1 MEYGYARASTN
12 ADKQDIG
19 RQKRELLAMGIK
31 EHNIFWEYESGSH
44 EDREKLQQLLETVRE
59 GDTIAC
65 TEVSRLSRSTK
76 QLCEILE
83 LVEDKHL
90 KLIVGGFIVDCTG
103 KEIDPMTM
111 GMLRMMSVFAQM
123 EREITIQRI
132 KSGMENAKAK
142 GKHIGRKKTTA
153 NDIPTVFL
161 RYYPQFANGKI
172 NLSEFAR
179 LTNLS
184 RNSVYKYLKI
194 VKDKIQVKQN
204 TLSQEETVTEGRV
217 ILMIKQP
224 VKGSRNVNDLFFEEN
239 N

>member
-12 ADKQDIG
+12 EDKQDIG
-19 RQKRELLAMGIK
+19 RQTRELISMGIK
-31 EHNIFWEYESGSH
+31 EQNIFWEYESGSH
-44 EDREKLQQLLETVRE
+44 EDREKLQQLLKTVKP

-83 LVEDKHL
+83 QVESMHL

-103 KEIDPMTM
+103 NEIDPMTM

-132 KSGMENAKAK
+132 KSGMENARAK
-142 GKHIGRKKTTA
+142 GKHIGRNRTTA
-153 NDIPTVFL
+153 DDIPAAFF
-161 RYYPQFANGKI
+161 RYYPQFSKGTI

-179 LTNLS
+179 LANLS
-184 RNSVYKYLKI
+184 RNSIYKYLKL
-194 VKDKIQVKQN
+194 VENSD
-204 TLSQEETVTEGRV
+204 SETGR
-217 ILMIKQP
+217 K
-224 VKGSRNVNDLFFEEN
+224 K
-239 N
+239 

>member
-12 ADKQDIG
+12 EDRQDIG
-19 RQKRELLAMGIK
+19 RQKRELTAIGIK

-44 EDREKLQQLLETVRE
+44 EDREKLQQLLEMVKQ

-83 LVEDKHL
+83 FVQDRHL
-90 KLIVGGFIVDCTG
+90 KLIVGGFVVDCTG
-103 KEIDPMTM
+103 SEIDPMTM

-132 KSGMENAKAK
+132 RSGMENAKAK
-142 GKHIGRKKTTA
+142 GKHIGRKKTTED
-153 NDIPTVFL
+153 DIPASFF
-161 RYYPQFANGKI
+161 RYYPQYANKVI
-172 NLSEFAR
+172 NLSEFSR
-179 LTNLS
+179 LAGIS

-194 VKDKIQVKQN
+194 VE
-204 TLSQEETVTEGRV
+204 QE
-217 ILMIKQP
+217 
-224 VKGSRNVNDLFFEEN
+224 
-239 N
+239 

>member
-1 MEYGYARASTN
+1 MQYGYARCSTKE
-12 ADKQDIG
+12 DRQDIG
-19 RQKRELLAMGIK
+19 RQKRDLMAIGIK
-31 EHNIFWEYESGSH
+31 ERNIFWEYESGSH
-44 EDREKLQQLLETVRE
+44 EDREMLHQLLETVKP

-83 LVEDKHL
+83 YVQENNL

-142 GKHIGRKKTTA
+142 GKHIGRSKTTVE
-153 NDIPTVFL
+153 DIPAVFF
-161 RYYPQFANGKI
+161 RYYPQFSNGNI

-179 LTNLS
+179 LTCLS
-184 RNSVYKYLKI
+184 RNSIYKYLKL
-194 VKDKIQVKQN
+194 V
-204 TLSQEETVTEGRV
+204 EEEG
-217 ILMIKQP
+217 K
-224 VKGSRNVNDLFFEEN
+224 
-239 N
+239 